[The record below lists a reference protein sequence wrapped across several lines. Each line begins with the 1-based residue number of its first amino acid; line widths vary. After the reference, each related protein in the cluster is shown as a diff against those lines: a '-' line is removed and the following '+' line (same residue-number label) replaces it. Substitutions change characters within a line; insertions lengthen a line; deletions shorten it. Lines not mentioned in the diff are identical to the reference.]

1 MEKSSSEKPRRPIGV
16 YLGVENRLLREALIS
31 LCQKESGISV
41 VGQNQSCEATAE
53 RIGNADS
60 DVLLLNS
67 LSATSIVNLIGD
79 LALCHPHIK
88 IILFGMEEDP
98 ECFLRFVRLG
108 ISGYLLKEATSSEII
123 SAVRSVFR
131 GEAVCPPRL
140 CMTLFGHIAREF
152 RHRSGM
158 ADDDAC
164 LLFGLTFRQRQLVS
178 LIAKGMTNKEI
189 ASNLNLS
196 EYTVKN
202 HVYRIMKQV
211 EAESRQEAVDL
222 IRSGGYL
229 ADSKRSA

>member
-1 MEKSSSEKPRRPIGV
+1 M
-16 YLGVENRLLREALIS
+16 ENRLLREALVR
-31 LCQKESGISV
+31 LCQKQSDVSV
-41 VGQNQSCEATAE
+41 VGQNHEATAE
-53 RIGNADS
+53 GIANADC

-67 LSATSIVNLIGD
+67 LNATSIVNLIGD
-79 LALCHPHIK
+79 LAFCQPRIK

-98 ECFLRFVRLG
+98 ESFLRFVRLG
-108 ISGYLLKEATSSEII
+108 ISGYLLKEATSTEII
-123 SAVRSVFR
+123 SAVRSVVR
-131 GEAVCPPRL
+131 GEAICSPRL
-140 CMTLFGHIAREF
+140 CMTLFGQVSREF
-152 RHRSGM
+152 RHRAGM

-196 EYTVKN
+196 ECTVKN

-222 IRSGGYL
+222 IRSGGYF
-229 ADSKRSA
+229 ADTKRSA